1 MCIHFHFESESS
13 FALKVKVII
22 MVVCPGHLSQEGFLQ
37 YLLGEHNAL
46 ITPEKLD
53 LSEDMDQPL
62 AHYFINS
69 SHNTYLSG
77 ES

>member
-1 MCIHFHFESESS
+1 MLLSLSRWTFTGLLGAF
-13 FALKVKVII
+13 L
-22 MVVCPGHLSQEGFLQ
+22 PTGHLSQEGFLQ
-37 YLLGEHNAL
+37 YLLGEQNAL

-53 LSEDMDQPL
+53 LSEDMDQSI

-69 SHNTYLSG
+69 SHNTYLTG